1 MTRKY
6 NIITA
11 IAIAVVVAIGAV
23 VFYQQCF
30 IQEPEAEAE
39 QKAAEKE
46 LEAKD
51 IPVVVWYELG
61 YGSEAAYN
69 ADLAAKKEQA
79 AGMSDEVIEKYV
91 DVIDEEQ
98 INILHE
104 LEKKMGDSWDMVEYN
119 SYLDEFNDIVA
130 NCEEKLNQLIEEQEA
145 REAYEEAA
153 NYQYNDYQTVGGYYE
168 SNGSGLTRSGG
179 VNWHNGRKETWYSS
193 NTLYHYRTGEWTVDN
208 EGFYRDSNGYYV
220 VATSDMAPGT
230 VFEGSK
236 GTCISLDSGC
246 NAGVTDYYVNF

>member
-11 IAIAVVVAIGAV
+11 IAIAIVVAIGAV

-69 ADLAAKKEQA
+69 TDLATKKEQA

-104 LEKKMGDSWDMVEYN
+104 LGKKMGDSWDMVEYN

-145 REAYEEAA
+145 REAYEEAT

-193 NTLYHYRTGEWTVDN
+193 STLYHKDTASWTVDSN
-208 EGFYRDSNGYYV
+208 GVYRDQDGYV
-220 VATSDMAPGT
+220 VVAASDLPYGSIVDTSFGAGR
-230 VFEGSK
+230 V
-236 GTCISLDSGC
+236 LDSGC
-246 NAGVTDYYVNF
+246 PAGVSDIYVAW